1 MYQFPSSVSLDFIV
15 LPSVSLSLEP
25 SRMFQYLYIAA
36 LLSVDALSLI
46 ICTCS
51 MATDDE
57 ETFYT
62 CMESLDH
69 EGCPGSCILVNDSK
83 TEEDSIITGSSLSC
97 SHLGHTTGGIQ
108 ADHSLGLSDSRCF
121 SLLSSTRTDK
131 IESESYA
138 SDENIGSVHPGVSR
152 ILDSLTEAQACLGS
166 WLCRC

>member
-1 MYQFPSSVSLDFIV
+1 
-15 LPSVSLSLEP
+15 
-25 SRMFQYLYIAA
+25 
-36 LLSVDALSLI
+36 
-46 ICTCS
+46 

-57 ETFYT
+57 ETFYA

-69 EGCPGSCILVNDSK
+69 GGCLESCILVNGSK

-131 IESESYA
+131 IESE
-138 SDENIGSVHPGVSR
+138 
-152 ILDSLTEAQACLGS
+152 
-166 WLCRC
+166 